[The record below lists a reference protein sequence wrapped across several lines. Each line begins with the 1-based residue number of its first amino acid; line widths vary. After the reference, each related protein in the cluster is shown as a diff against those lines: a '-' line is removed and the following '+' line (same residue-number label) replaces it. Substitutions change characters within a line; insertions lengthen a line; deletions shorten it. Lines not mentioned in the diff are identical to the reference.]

1 MTPNGETLSFISIHK
16 TDDVRQLALK
26 SRPDG
31 VDMAYALEQ
40 IAGWQAARRKLPS
53 WADTDGLVFPPHLS
67 MEQCSS
73 EPTAVYKQR
82 LAERLADGNA
92 ERHVDLTGGFGVDFS
107 FMSRG
112 FRHKTYVERQENLC
126 RVVAHNMPLL
136 GVEDAE
142 IVCGNTEEYLLN
154 MPHATTIFI
163 DPARRDDHGGRTFAI
178 ADCTPDVVA
187 LKGELLAHADYV
199 VVKLSPMLDWH
210 KAVADLGN
218 VSEVHIISVKNECKE
233 LLLVLSAAGDGQGA
247 AAGLRVCCV
256 DCQPH
261 ADGAWHYVSEE
272 YTDGDDFSGTPSCGF
287 PSSAAPSAS
296 LSTALLQ
303 PGAWIYEPNASIMK
317 AGCFAMLSARYGMPQ
332 VAQNSHLFL
341 SESLVEAFPGRR
353 FQVCAVTELN
363 KKALRQALSGIA
375 KANIAVRNFPLS
387 VADLRKKL
395 KLKDGGDT
403 YIFATTLA
411 DSRHVLIITKKRVCQ
426 NALL

>member
-1 MTPNGETLSFISIHK
+1 MTLIPNGETLSFISIHK

-112 FRHKTYVERQENLC
+112 FRHKTYVERQETLC

-136 GVEDAE
+136 GVKDAE
-142 IVCGNTEEYLLN
+142 IVCGDTEEYLLN

-210 KAVADLGN
+210 SAVKSVNARLTSASA
-218 VSEVHIISVKNECKE
+218 SEVHIVSVDNECKE
-233 LLLVLSAAGDGQGA
+233 LLIVVTHGKKPFSLTCTNNAQVFT
-247 AAGLRVCCV
+247 V
-256 DCQPH
+256 
-261 ADGAWHYVSEE
+261 ADDSLASDIPLLPANNIIPE
-272 YTDGDDFSGTPSCGF
+272 YLF
-287 PSSAAPSAS
+287 
-296 LSTALLQ
+296 
-303 PGAWIYEPNASIMK
+303 EPNASIMK
-317 AGCFAMLSARYGMPQ
+317 AGCFAHLCRQYGIRAVGP
-332 VAQNSHLFL
+332 NSHFFA
-341 SESLVEAFPGRR
+341 SSMDHPDFPGRR
-353 FQVCAVTELN
+353 FRVVAQSTMNRKELR
-363 KKALRQALSGIA
+363 AMLAGLD
-375 KANIAVRNFPLS
+375 KANITVRNFPLT
-387 VADLRKKL
+387 VAELRKRL

-403 YIFATTLA
+403 YLLATTTSSSA
-411 DSRHVLIITKKRVCQ
+411 HVLFRCQ
-426 NALL
+426 RL

>member
-1 MTPNGETLSFISIHK
+1 M
-16 TDDVRQLALK
+16 
-26 SRPDG
+26 
-31 VDMAYALEQ
+31 
-40 IAGWQAARRKLPS
+40 
-53 WADTDGLVFPPHLS
+53 
-67 MEQCSS
+67 
-73 EPTAVYKQR
+73 
-82 LAERLADGNA
+82 
-92 ERHVDLTGGFGVDFS
+92 DFS

-112 FRHKTYVERQENLC
+112 FRHKTYVERQETLC

-136 GVEDAE
+136 GVKDTE
-142 IVCGNTEEYLLN
+142 IVCGDTEEYLLN

-233 LLLVLSAAGDGQGA
+233 LLLVLSAGGGRQVGA
-247 AAGLRVCCV
+247 PLHVCCV
-256 DCQPH
+256 DCQQL
-261 ADGAWHYVSEE
+261 ADGSWYYVSEE
-272 YTDGDDFSGTPSCGF
+272 YTDGGDICALLPC
-287 PSSAAPSAS
+287 SSPSAVS
-296 LSTALLQ
+296 PSALLQ
-303 PGAWIYEPNASIMK
+303 PGCWIYEPNASIMK

-375 KANIAVRNFPLS
+375 RANVTVRNFPLS

-395 KLKDGGDT
+395 KIKDGGDT

-411 DSRHVLIITKKRVCQ
+411 DSRHVLIITKKAPAQ
-426 NALL
+426 

>member
-1 MTPNGETLSFISIHK
+1 MTLIPNGETLSFISIHK

-112 FRHKTYVERQENLC
+112 FRHKTYVERQETLC

-136 GVEDAE
+136 GVKDAE
-142 IVCGNTEEYLLN
+142 IVCGDTEEYLLN

-233 LLLVLSAAGDGQGA
+233 LLLVLSAGGGRQGGA
-247 AAGLRVCCV
+247 PLHVCCV
-256 DCQPH
+256 DCQQL
-261 ADGAWHYVSEE
+261 ADGSWHYVSEE
-272 YTDGDDFSGTPSCGF
+272 YTDGGDICALLPC
-287 PSSAAPSAS
+287 SSPSAVS
-296 LSTALLQ
+296 PSALLQ
-303 PGAWIYEPNASIMK
+303 PGCWIYEPNASIMK
-317 AGCFAMLSARYGMPQ
+317 AGCFAMISARYGMPQ

-353 FQVCAVTELN
+353 FQVCAVTELY

-375 KANIAVRNFPLS
+375 KANVTVRNFPLS

-395 KLKDGGDT
+395 KIKDGGDT

-411 DSRHVLIITKKRVCQ
+411 DSRHVLIITKKAPAQ
-426 NALL
+426 

>member
-1 MTPNGETLSFISIHK
+1 MTTSEFVKQFRESDPRK
-16 TDDVRQLALK
+16 LALQA
-26 SRPDG
+26 SRYPD
-31 VDMAYALEQ
+31 VDMPYALNQ
-40 IAGWQAARRKLPS
+40 IQGWQTALRKLPS
-53 WADTDGLVFPPHLS
+53 WAACDGVVYPPHLN

-73 EPTAVYKQR
+73 EATARYKQQVAR
-82 LAERLADGNA
+82 RWAERIPNA
-92 ERHVDLTGGFGVDFS
+92 SRTSMTDLTGGFGVDFS

-112 FRHKTYVERQENLC
+112 FRYKTYVERQETLC

-136 GVEDAE
+136 GVKDTE
-142 IVCGNTEEYLLN
+142 IVCGDTEEYLLN

-233 LLLVLSAAGDGQGA
+233 LLLVLSAGGGRQGGA
-247 AAGLRVCCV
+247 PLHVCCV
-256 DCQPH
+256 DCQQL
-261 ADGAWHYVSEE
+261 ADGSWHYVSEE
-272 YTDGDDFSGTPSCGF
+272 YTDGGDICALIPC
-287 PSSAAPSAS
+287 SSPSAVS
-296 LSTALLQ
+296 PSALLQ
-303 PGAWIYEPNASIMK
+303 PGCWIYEPNASIMK

-375 KANIAVRNFPLS
+375 RANVAVRNFPLS

-395 KLKDGGDT
+395 KIKDGGDT

-411 DSRHVLIITKKRVCQ
+411 DSRHVLIITKKAPAQ
-426 NALL
+426 

>member
-1 MTPNGETLSFISIHK
+1 
-16 TDDVRQLALK
+16 
-26 SRPDG
+26 
-31 VDMAYALEQ
+31 
-40 IAGWQAARRKLPS
+40 
-53 WADTDGLVFPPHLS
+53 
-67 MEQCSS
+67 
-73 EPTAVYKQR
+73 
-82 LAERLADGNA
+82 
-92 ERHVDLTGGFGVDFS
+92 
-107 FMSRG
+107 
-112 FRHKTYVERQENLC
+112 
-126 RVVAHNMPLL
+126 
-136 GVEDAE
+136 
-142 IVCGNTEEYLLN
+142 

-233 LLLVLSAAGDGQGA
+233 LLLVLSAGGGRQGGA
-247 AAGLRVCCV
+247 PLHVCCV
-256 DCQPH
+256 DCQQL
-261 ADGAWHYVSEE
+261 ADGSWHYVSEE
-272 YTDGDDFSGTPSCGF
+272 YTDGGDICALLPC
-287 PSSAAPSAS
+287 SSPSAVS
-296 LSTALLQ
+296 PSALLQ
-303 PGAWIYEPNASIMK
+303 PGCWIYEPNASIMK

-375 KANIAVRNFPLS
+375 KANVTVRNFPLS

-395 KLKDGGDT
+395 KIKDGGDT

-411 DSRHVLIITKKRVCQ
+411 DSRHVLIITKKAPAQ
-426 NALL
+426 

>member
-1 MTPNGETLSFISIHK
+1 MTTSEFVK
-16 TDDVRQLALK
+16 QFRQADPRKLALQA
-26 SRPDG
+26 SRYPD
-31 VDMAYALEQ
+31 VDMPYALNQ
-40 IAGWQAARRKLPS
+40 IQGWQTALRKLPS
-53 WADTDGLVFPPHLS
+53 WAACDGVVYPPHLN

-73 EPTAVYKQR
+73 EPTARYKQQVAR
-82 LAERLADGNA
+82 RWAERIPNA
-92 ERHVDLTGGFGVDFS
+92 SRTSMTDLTGGFGVDFS

-112 FRHKTYVERQENLC
+112 FRHKTYVERQETLC
-126 RVVAHNMPLL
+126 RVVAQNMPLL
-136 GVEDAE
+136 GVKDAE
-142 IVCGNTEEYLLN
+142 IVCGDTEEYLLN

-233 LLLVLSAAGDGQGA
+233 LLLVLSAGGGRQVA
-247 AAGLRVCCV
+247 AAGLRVYCV
-256 DCQPH
+256 DCLPH

-272 YTDGDDFSGTPSCGF
+272 YADGDDSCSSLSCCF
-287 PSSAAPSAS
+287 PSSVAPSAG
-296 LSTALLQ
+296 LSSSAALLQ

-363 KKALRQALSGIA
+363 KKELRQALSGIA
-375 KANIAVRNFPLS
+375 KANVTVRNFPLS

-395 KLKDGGDT
+395 KIKDGGDT

-411 DSRHVLIITKKRVCQ
+411 DSRHVLIITKKAPAQ
-426 NALL
+426 

>member
-1 MTPNGETLSFISIHK
+1 MTLIPNGETLSFISIHK

-112 FRHKTYVERQENLC
+112 FRHKTYVERQETLC

-136 GVEDAE
+136 GVKDTE
-142 IVCGNTEEYLLN
+142 IVCGDTEEYLLN

-210 KAVADLGN
+210 SAVKSVNARLTSASA
-218 VSEVHIISVKNECKE
+218 SEVHIVSVDNECKE
-233 LLLVLSAAGDGQGA
+233 LLIVVTHGKKPFSLTCTNNAQVFT
-247 AAGLRVCCV
+247 V
-256 DCQPH
+256 
-261 ADGAWHYVSEE
+261 ADDSLASDIPLLPANNIIPE
-272 YTDGDDFSGTPSCGF
+272 YLF
-287 PSSAAPSAS
+287 
-296 LSTALLQ
+296 
-303 PGAWIYEPNASIMK
+303 EPNASIMK
-317 AGCFAMLSARYGMPQ
+317 AGCFAHLCRQYGIRAVGP
-332 VAQNSHLFL
+332 NSHFFA
-341 SESLVEAFPGRR
+341 SSMDHPDFPGRR
-353 FQVCAVTELN
+353 FRVVAQSTMNRKELR
-363 KKALRQALSGIA
+363 AMLAGLD
-375 KANIAVRNFPLS
+375 KANITVRNFPLT
-387 VADLRKKL
+387 VAELRKRL

-403 YIFATTLA
+403 YLLATTTSSSA
-411 DSRHVLIITKKRVCQ
+411 HVLFRCQ
-426 NALL
+426 RL

>member
-1 MTPNGETLSFISIHK
+1 MTLIPNGETLSFISIHK

-53 WADTDGLVFPPHLS
+53 WADPDGLVFPPHLS

-112 FRHKTYVERQENLC
+112 FRHKTYVERQETLC

-136 GVEDAE
+136 GVKDAE
-142 IVCGNTEEYLLN
+142 IVCGDTEEYLLN

-218 VSEVHIISVKNECKE
+218 VSEVSDH
-233 LLLVLSAAGDGQGA
+233 
-247 AAGLRVCCV
+247 
-256 DCQPH
+256 
-261 ADGAWHYVSEE
+261 
-272 YTDGDDFSGTPSCGF
+272 
-287 PSSAAPSAS
+287 
-296 LSTALLQ
+296 
-303 PGAWIYEPNASIMK
+303 
-317 AGCFAMLSARYGMPQ
+317 
-332 VAQNSHLFL
+332 
-341 SESLVEAFPGRR
+341 
-353 FQVCAVTELN
+353 
-363 KKALRQALSGIA
+363 
-375 KANIAVRNFPLS
+375 
-387 VADLRKKL
+387 
-395 KLKDGGDT
+395 
-403 YIFATTLA
+403 
-411 DSRHVLIITKKRVCQ
+411 
-426 NALL
+426 